1 MLGELFASKIQD
13 RHTMSKN
20 SPATRTS
27 LQNIMLL
34 RLEKEFGFDVSGAA
48 DLSGHQLDAWIEQ
61 AGDDL
66 FLELVVDP
74 EEREQLQAAPSPKKP
89 GRPPLPA
96 DKRRTARLS
105 MRTFP
110 AVAEHAA
117 LVGNAAVEAA
127 IMRIKPKP

>member
-1 MLGELFASKIQD
+1 MLGESFASKIQD
-13 RHTMSKN
+13 RHTMPKN
-20 SPATRTS
+20 SLATRTS
-27 LQNIMLL
+27 LQNMMLV
-34 RLEKEFGFDVSGAA
+34 RLEKEFGFDVSDAA
-48 DLSGHQLDAWIEQ
+48 GLSGHQLDAWIEH

-66 FLELVVDP
+66 FLKLV
-74 EEREQLQAAPSPKKP
+74 EGRETVPPKKP
-89 GRPPLPA
+89 GRPSLPA

-110 AVAEHAA
+110 TVAEHAA